1 MRVVVTGGAGF
12 LGRALV
18 RALVERGDEV
28 VALVRDPA
36 RAAPLAGEGVTLVP
50 GDLSDPA
57 VIATAMGGADG
68 VIHAAGSYRIG
79 IKAAERKAMRDA
91 NVGTTERVLDAAIA
105 ASVPRIVYV
114 STCNVFGDTR
124 GKVVDETYRR
134 DPADG
139 FLSWYDVTKFRAHE
153 AAQARIAA
161 GAPIV
166 IVQPSQIYGP
176 HDHSAAG
183 AQLAEAFAGRLAYS
197 VFDSCGVGWVH
208 VDDLARGIATALDRG
223 RVGEAYV
230 LSGPRHRFGES
241 MAIAARAGGHR
252 PPRLSVPTTL
262 LRLVAPFNDRLVH
275 LPGLPDDL
283 RETIRASDGVT
294 YWATAAKAEGELG
307 FAARS
312 LDRGVRDT
320 FAGGAA

>member
-18 RALVERGDEV
+18 RTLVQRGDEV
-28 VALVRDPA
+28 IALVRDPA
-36 RAAPLAGEGVTLVP
+36 KATALAGEHVTLVTS
-50 GDLSDPA
+50 DLADRA
-57 VIATAMGGADG
+57 AMEAAMHGVDG

-79 IKAAERKAMRDA
+79 IKAADREAMRDA
-91 NVGTTERVLDAAIA
+91 NVGTTQRVLDAAIA
-105 ASVPRIVYV
+105 AGVPRIVYV
-114 STCNVFGDTR
+114 STCNVFGDTK
-124 GKVVDETYRR
+124 GTVVDETYRR

-139 FLSWYDVTKFRAHE
+139 FLSWYDLTKFRAHE
-153 AAQARIAA
+153 AAETRIAA
-161 GAPIV
+161 GAPVV

-176 HDHSAAG
+176 HDHSALG
-183 AQLAEAFAGRLAYS
+183 TQLAAAYAGRLAYS

-223 RVGEAYV
+223 RLGEAYV
-230 LSGPRHRFGES
+230 LSGPRHRFAES
-241 MAIAARAGGHR
+241 MAIAARAGGHH
-252 PPRLSVPTTL
+252 PPRLSVPTTM

-294 YWATAAKAEGELG
+294 YWATAAKAEAELG
-307 FAARS
+307 FVARP
-312 LDRGVRDT
+312 LDQGVRDV
-320 FAGGAA
+320 FGGGAA